1 MSNELVEYGDIGD
14 LELPP
19 HLAELLEGEA
29 QVEVLVDLGVA
40 IGAGVGS
47 VLVFNAVADKVEY
60 FDEQPWA
67 GIAIEAVVGLGAGYF
82 LTQAESSRMQS
93 AGKGLAAAMV
103 GDAALKA
110 LTLLLDDEDEDE
122 EAEEEPE
129 GAGAV
134 EIFREQR
141 PRAGASAS
149 GAAGAGES
157 SADQRIRQVLHQ
169 QSPVPTNPYA
179 AALARQQ
186 QRGRY

>member
-40 IGAGVGS
+40 IAAGTGG

-82 LTQAESSRMQS
+82 LTQAESSRMRS
-93 AGKGLAAAMV
+93 AGTGLAAAMV

-129 GAGAV
+129 STSAV
-134 EIFREQR
+134 EIFRQ
-141 PRAGASAS
+141 PRASAS
-149 GAAGAGES
+149 GASDGGES